1 LDARAENRRNHP
13 FGEPRKKNGRGMEVG
28 FLWKENGDHTDA
40 ARMSTRHQNKN
51 LEWNLNDWRWDT
63 NLFLATPSST
73 APLECGGRDYIRSH
87 VEIDFGVVDKRRRVS
102 PEDNSAECSNV
113 AATNG
118 DTVVVWLFRESRVA
132 RRRGPEKV
140 PALALPHL
148 AKVDGCQADLCGAR
162 DYHKRHK
169 VCEAHTKSSVV
180 CIKSV
185 EHRFYQ

>member
-1 LDARAENRRNHP
+1 LDARVENRRNHP

-40 ARMSTRHQNKN
+40 ARMSTGHQNKN

-73 APLECGGRDYIRSH
+73 TPLECGGRDYIRSH

-118 DTVVVWLFRESRVA
+118 DNCSCVAVQREQSSEEERA
-132 RRRGPEKV
+132 RKGASSSSP
-140 PALALPHL
+140 PS
-148 AKVDGCQADLCGAR
+148 CQG
-162 DYHKRHK
+162 
-169 VCEAHTKSSVV
+169 
-180 CIKSV
+180 
-185 EHRFYQ
+185 